1 MPFNI
6 RTDGCSPGEVA
17 KLTGNMRKPAEARTQ
32 QQLQARLLP
41 RNPARPS
48 ARPSARTKAKPRK
61 ARVDKIGR
69 QAFKAK
75 RLKSDVCC
83 GEWKKRALTD
93 SRSIYYE
100 VVQSSMGQQGRE
112 VLRGA
117 WC

>member
-17 KLTGNMRKPAEARTQ
+17 KLTGKMRKPAEARTQ

-41 RNPARPS
+41 RSPARPS
-48 ARPSARTKAKPRK
+48 ARPSARMKAKPRK
-61 ARVDKIGR
+61 ARVDEIGR
-69 QAFKAK
+69 QALKAE

-93 SRSIYYE
+93 KRSLIYE
-100 VVQSSMGQQGRE
+100 VVQSSMGQQGRG
-112 VLRGA
+112 VLQEA